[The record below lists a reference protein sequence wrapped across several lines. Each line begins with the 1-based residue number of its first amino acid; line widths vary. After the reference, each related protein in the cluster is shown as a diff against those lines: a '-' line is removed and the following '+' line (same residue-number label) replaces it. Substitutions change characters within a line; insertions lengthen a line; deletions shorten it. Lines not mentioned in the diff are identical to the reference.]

1 MSNIIVAT
9 FVDGCTTAVTEAI
22 YEGDYG
28 MILQFAGL
36 DLPDVYTVNFGNE
49 AVSPLAHS
57 MIGNADGV
65 EIPNQLLTESGH
77 IMAWVFL
84 HTGEDDGETEYAVTI
99 PVLEKMDTQIVDP
112 TPEQESALNQ
122 AIAALN
128 AGVERAETAA
138 DSAEQIAAD
147 LGDFETA
154 MEAVTEAKNAAQQSA
169 SNASTSEGNAA
180 QSAQN
185 AAQSASGAASSAE
198 GAYASEKAAAQ
209 SAEDASSSASAAA
222 ASEAAARAVAQS
234 IPADYS
240 ALSANVDNLQTALFD
255 DKALVFEIGS
265 IVSGNPSSSTRYC
278 RTVDFIPVRNGAKL
292 KINNQ
297 AAFALS
303 VMSVYYYSEADTS
316 SYISANTIPSV
327 PVGQSAEV
335 ALTQTGYFKLRVAQ
349 PDAATDMT
357 SADVA
362 ALNQSFTVAEFYLA
376 DEVAELQEDVDDL
389 SEGYTDLSNDVS
401 DLKNQINGYSAAI
414 TPVFKDNYNFRSDG
428 VAFVYDSNYE
438 TYYIPIE
445 SGIKYTVVIG
455 TNNTSEKKGF
465 RFVYSAAI
473 PANNVSGT
481 FLEEVYSQNVASISY
496 QYTANASGFLT
507 VAYWQ
512 GLVLS
517 IEATGEIDGIKD
529 QLSSLTQT
537 VDGYGARIS
546 TVEQDVEQ
554 LDAFLNGVP
563 FNYTESTTLEYA
575 IPVNT
580 DCILD
585 VLSCTGSVSVYT
597 AGYTSDVYATIT
609 AVGKYYFTT
618 LHDGNL
624 RFYVAANS
632 SISGKLYLK
641 TRFDVDASESDAA
654 IPLLNAIEI
663 KTIKAFDSFDT
674 IEGSYSFDGT
684 ATIENYRN
692 YATTSTYAHN
702 TPPVTIRDQSGTLIY
717 NNLRLYENVDDTSI
731 AFWAFNKYGYYLRYV
746 SMSALAQRNTTFLDD
761 EYYVIL
767 NQYYGYP
774 KAYWVVSDI
783 NVEWLNLES
792 KMYTVGGNSADFATF
807 TAMLTALAN
816 DTREKTVYVNPGEYD
831 IFTEM
836 GGADYIASVSPQAS
850 TLNWRDVCHVVPPN
864 TTIIGIGNVV
874 LKWLPTAE
882 QMIDSDTAF
891 LFSPLNIS
899 GTCTIK
905 NIKVQA
911 QNCRYVVHDETSGIA
926 DYNGSKHTYI
936 DCVFTLLP
944 GAYGS
949 YVYGAG
955 HNKLMEVTFD
965 RCIFDSQNSV
975 GIWSTHDVY
984 AAVNERSRF
993 SLMNCVFVSNK
1004 TDPYIAFSSSDQNG
1018 RKDEVI
1024 ICNCHIPKIRM
1035 ITGGSAAKQGYDVTL
1050 IGCNTV
1056 PIEYSDLVTD
1066 RYTIN
1071 QYNSIS

>member
-1 MSNIIVAT
+1 MNTTNIITAR
-9 FVDGCTTAVTEAI
+9 FGICNQAVTAER
-22 YEGDYG
+22 YQYDYG
-28 MILQFAGL
+28 QVLQFSGIP
-36 DLPDVYTVNFGNE
+36 LPAAYVVDFSNNPKGGDST
-49 AVSPLAHS
+49 SQ
-57 MIGNADGV
+57 IGGEDGV
-65 EIPNQLLTESGH
+65 NIPDAYFLTGRP
-77 IMAWVFL
+77 IYVFVYL
-84 HTGEDDGETEYAVTI
+84 HTGEDDGETVYRVEI
-99 PVLEKMDTQIVDP
+99 PVRPRPARTNATP
-112 TPEQESALNQ
+112 TPVQQSVIDET
-122 AIAALN
+122 IAALN
-128 AGVERAETAA
+128 AGVDRAETAA

-169 SNASTSEGNAA
+169 SDASTSAGNAA
-180 QSAQN
+180 DSAT
-185 AAQSASGAASSAE
+185 AAAGSASGASTSATN
-198 GAYASEKAAAQ
+198 AADSATAAAD
-209 SAEDASSSASAAA
+209 SATAAAGSASDASTSATNAA
-222 ASEAAARAVAQS
+222 ASEAAARAVEES

-240 ALSANVDNLQTALFD
+240 EL
-255 DKALVFEIGS
+255 
-265 IVSGNPSSSTRYC
+265 
-278 RTVDFIPVRNGAKL
+278 
-292 KINNQ
+292 
-297 AAFALS
+297 
-303 VMSVYYYSEADTS
+303 
-316 SYISANTIPSV
+316 
-327 PVGQSAEV
+327 
-335 ALTQTGYFKLRVAQ
+335 
-349 PDAATDMT
+349 
-357 SADVA
+357 SADVID
-362 ALNQSFTVAEFYLA
+362 LNS
-376 DEVAELQEDVDDL
+376 
-389 SEGYTDLSNDVS
+389 
-401 DLKNQINGYSAAI
+401 QINGYSATI
-414 TPVFKDNYNFRSDG
+414 TPVFKDNLNFQSGG
-428 VAFVYDSNYE
+428 VAFVYNNNYE

-445 SGIKYTVVIG
+445 SGIDYTVIIG
-455 TNNTSEKKGF
+455 TDNTSERKGF
-465 RFVYSAAI
+465 RIVYSESI
-473 PANNVSGT
+473 PANNVPGT
-481 FLEEVYSQNVASISY
+481 FIEEIYSQNVSSITY
-496 QYTANASGFLT
+496 QYTANASGYLT

-517 IEATGEIDGIKD
+517 IQATGEKLGIKD
-529 QLSSLTQT
+529 QVVDLSQT
-537 VDGYGARIS
+537 VDGYDSRI
-546 TVEQDVEQ
+546 TAVEQDVEQ
-554 LDAFLNGVP
+554 FDAILNGVS
-563 FNYTESTTLEYA
+563 FNYSASTTLEYA
-575 IPVNT
+575 IPANT

-585 VLSCTGSVSVYT
+585 VQTRSGSVSVYT
-597 AGYTSDVYATIT
+597 DGYTSDVYATIT
-609 AVGKYYFTT
+609 AVGKYYFKT

-632 SISGKLYLK
+632 SASGKLYLK
-641 TRFDVDASESDAA
+641 TRFDEDTGDELHTP
-654 IPLLNAIEI
+654 IPLFNAIEI
-663 KTIKAFDSFDT
+663 KTIKAFDSFNT
-674 IEGSYSFDGT
+674 IEGSYSFDGA
-684 ATIENYRN
+684 ATIDNYRD
-692 YATTSTYAHN
+692 YATASTYAHN
-702 TPPVTIRDQSGTLIY
+702 TPPVTIRDQSGALIY
-717 NNLRLYENVDDTSI
+717 NNLRLYENAGDTSI

-774 KAYWVVSDI
+774 KAYWIVSDI

-792 KMYTVGGNSADFATF
+792 KTYTVGGNSADFATF

-836 GGADYIASVSPQAS
+836 GGADYIASISPQAS
-850 TLNWRDVCHVVPPN
+850 SLNWRDVCHVVPPN
-864 TTIIGIGNVV
+864 TTIIGLGNVV

-882 QMIDSDTAF
+882 QMINSETAF

-936 DCVFTLLP
+936 NCVFTLLP

-993 SLMNCVFVSNK
+993 SLMNCVFVSDK

-1024 ICNCHIPKIRM
+1024 VCNCHIPKIRM